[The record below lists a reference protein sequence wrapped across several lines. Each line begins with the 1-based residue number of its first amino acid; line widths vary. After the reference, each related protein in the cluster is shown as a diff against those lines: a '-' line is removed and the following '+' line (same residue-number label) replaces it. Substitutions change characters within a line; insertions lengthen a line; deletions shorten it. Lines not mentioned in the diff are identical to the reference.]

1 MLPNSS
7 ILIGQKLVE
16 NAKNKNSS
24 ATFGAIFKQCEI
36 VGVLI
41 LVFFCV
47 DRCLRR
53 HEPMGRQTS
62 SSLLSVRCNGSF
74 ASLVMRQPVVDK
86 QMRW

>member
-1 MLPNSS
+1 MRVSRTAGPLRSTAELPAFQLSRHP
-7 ILIGQKLVE
+7 
-16 NAKNKNSS
+16 
-24 ATFGAIFKQCEI
+24 FK
-36 VGVLI
+36 V
-41 LVFFCV
+41 FCV

-53 HEPMGRQTS
+53 PEPMGRQTF